1 MLLLHLIRDKNT
13 KLVLQTE
20 LIKQD
25 NKVGSIFSL
34 PFSFCVCMW
43 RRETWSFK
51 FEWTHPIHRYCI
63 SVWTVS
69 HSFLVVLQKCPGI
82 VFVFLFHCF
91 FSLHS
96 TPLWMKNYLQH
107 WIAKF
112 KITVLKL
119 KVTISSVDLTANS
132 NSTIASFLQLE
143 KKKKSHTSTAGA
155 ANKSL

>member
-1 MLLLHLIRDKNT
+1 
-13 KLVLQTE
+13 
-20 LIKQD
+20 
-25 NKVGSIFSL
+25 
-34 PFSFCVCMW
+34 MW

-82 VFVFLFHCF
+82 IFVFLFHCF

-143 KKKKSHTSTAGA
+143 KKKNHILLQLVLQTKVYSNPTAVSNVRKNEFVEINGYVDWIRTSNDVAV
-155 ANKSL
+155 LWVM